1 MTTQNIVVDLKT
13 RRASGSGGVNGS
25 IPSGTFSADR
35 VSADLDQR
43 ALYLDGN
50 VRLLIQQHS
59 FRMPR

>member
-1 MTTQNIVVDLKT
+1 
-13 RRASGSGGVNGS
+13 
-25 IPSGTFSADR
+25 PSGTFSADK